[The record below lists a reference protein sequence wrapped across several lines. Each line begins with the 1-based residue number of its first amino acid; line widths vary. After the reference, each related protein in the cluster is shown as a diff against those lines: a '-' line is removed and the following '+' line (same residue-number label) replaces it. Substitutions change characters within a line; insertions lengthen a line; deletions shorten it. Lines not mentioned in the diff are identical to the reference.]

1 MEGQRRDLGA
11 FIREAEQV
19 GGPAWGQ
26 GPEVQ
31 RVGAGGGGRI
41 RLFRGAGGAKEDCT
55 LMERHDA
62 AVEECGPGEGPRVG
76 GAESAAG

>member
-1 MEGQRRDLGA
+1 M
-11 FIREAEQV
+11 

-31 RVGAGGGGRI
+31 CVGAGGGGCI
-41 RLFRGAGGAKEDCT
+41 RCLCGACGVKEDYA

-62 AVEECGPGEGPRVG
+62 AVVECGPGEVPRG
-76 GAESAAG
+76 GGVEPAAG

>member
-1 MEGQRRDLGA
+1 M
-11 FIREAEQV
+11 

-41 RLFRGAGGAKEDCT
+41 RCLCGACGVNEDCA

-62 AVEECGPGEGPRVG
+62 AVEECGPGEGPRGG
-76 GAESAAG
+76 GAEPAAG